1 MVGVMWT
8 LVLVQELINEMF
20 FQFRFMDICK
30 RERHWIVLS
39 HLSLNTGFQ
48 EDSGNKQQE
57 DWDRLWGEVTNEV
70 YQVEL
75 TRYLN

>member
-1 MVGVMWT
+1 MYDY
-8 LVLVQELINEMF
+8 IF
-20 FQFRFMDICK
+20 SD
-30 RERHWIVLS
+30 WIGLS